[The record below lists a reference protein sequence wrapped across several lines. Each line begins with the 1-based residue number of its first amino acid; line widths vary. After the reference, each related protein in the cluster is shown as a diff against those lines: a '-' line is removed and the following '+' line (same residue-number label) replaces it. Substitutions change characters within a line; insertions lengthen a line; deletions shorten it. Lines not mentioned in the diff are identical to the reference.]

1 MPLYLI
7 VSNIYLSENFCHV
20 FVIIHDTE
28 SKGRQLGCR
37 NFRTHLFQIA
47 FIHIGLEENLISEK
61 HKTNGV
67 LLFFVRSVDTNNI
80 NNPLENDIVFSNP
93 KD

>member
-1 MPLYLI
+1 MSLYLI

-20 FVIIHDTE
+20 FVITHDTE

-47 FIHIGLEENLISEK
+47 FIHIGLEENLISKK
-61 HKTNGV
+61 HKTNAAS
-67 LLFFVRSVDTNNI
+67 LFFVRSVDTNNI
-80 NNPLENDIVFSNP
+80 NNPLENNIVFSNP